1 MFQSPEGT
9 RAELKLTGQF
19 SFWPSLE
26 LASLLS
32 STQGPGMWHLWCL
45 ARSPCI
51 IQHITSSPPV
61 CAGHPAGPLTATCV
75 RHGYSI
81 WWLYVISEAFI
92 FSTDFSSDF
101 NFSFAYL
108 FKYHGHYRFNTSQT
122 QPLIFFLLV
131 NDISI
136 HSVT

>member
-9 RAELKLTGQF
+9 RAELELTGQF

-32 STQGPGMWHLWCL
+32 STQGPGMWHLQCL
-45 ARSPCI
+45 ATSPCI
-51 IQHITSSPPV
+51 IQHLTSSPPL
-61 CAGHPAGPLTATCV
+61 CAVHPAGSLTATSM
-75 RHGYSI
+75 RQGYGI

-101 NFSFAYL
+101 NFPFSYL
-108 FKYHGHYRFNTSQT
+108 FKYHGHYKFNTSQS
-122 QPLIFFLLV
+122 QPLIFFILV
-131 NDISI
+131 NNISI
-136 HSVT
+136 HTVT

>member
-9 RAELKLTGQF
+9 RAELELTGQV

-32 STQGPGMWHLWCL
+32 STQGLAMWHLWCL
-45 ARSPCI
+45 ASSLCI
-51 IQHITSSPPV
+51 IQHLTSSPPL
-61 CAGHPAGPLTATCV
+61 CAGHPAGFPTATCM
-75 RHGYSI
+75 RQGYGI

-108 FKYHGHYRFNTSQT
+108 FKYHGHYRFNTSLS

-136 HSVT
+136 HPVT